1 VAHSLPD
8 QRRRE
13 LEALAASRR
22 AGGEPP
28 ARTAAELAARGGIS
42 RLWAW
47 RLATGWRRSE
57 LLARLRQLGD
67 LSVDESMLWRWELGE
82 RDPSSYHL
90 DYLCRVYQT
99 RPDLLGYG
107 HDYSQPT
114 ARRDGATT
122 NGQPASAGTLAAA
135 VVTGA
140 LACEPLAMLR
150 ALTTSS
156 VSSQTLEMLERTAS
170 RPQQACQTQA
180 APLVALALELTRQ
193 YGAVR
198 DLLEGHQRVQERRR
212 LAAVAARLG
221 SQLGL
226 LLWKVDEPVALAY
239 FDASVVAAEEAGDPA
254 LGAWVAE
261 RRAGRT
267 TRELARDPHP
277 VMPSSDSRMAGER
290 RRSGH
295 QGAVTP

>member
-1 VAHSLPD
+1 VAHSLPE

-13 LEALAASRR
+13 LEELAASRR
-22 AGGEPP
+22 AGGELPE
-28 ARTAAELAARGGIS
+28 RTAAELAALGGIS
-42 RLWAW
+42 TLWAW

-57 LLARLRQLGD
+57 LLGRLRQLGD

-114 ARRDGATT
+114 TPIDGVAT

-140 LACEPLAMLR
+140 LASEPLAMVR
-150 ALTTSS
+150 ALTTST
-156 VSSQTLEMLERTAS
+156 VSSQTLEALERTAG
-170 RPQQACQTQA
+170 RLQQACQTQA
-180 APLVALALELTRQ
+180 APLVTLALELAREYGVVRGLLDGRQ
-193 YGAVR
+193 R
-198 DLLEGHQRVQERRR
+198 IEERRR

-226 LLWKVDEPVALAY
+226 LLWEVDEPVALVF
-239 FDASVVAAEEAGDPA
+239 FDAAVVAAEEAGDSA

-267 TRELARDPHP
+267 T
-277 VMPSSDSRMAGER
+277 DS
-290 RRSGH
+290 
-295 QGAVTP
+295 